1 MAQGSE
7 AMKWILFPGVERVC
21 RKCGRELKI
30 ADVGEH
36 RKEYPSQRTTFL
48 CVTCQKERVDEMVEK
63 RRQEFGLGRKSR

>member
-7 AMKWILFPGVERVC
+7 TMKWILFPGVARVC

-30 ADVGEH
+30 TDVGEH

-48 CVTCQKERVDEMVEK
+48 CIPCQKERVDGMVAK
-63 RRQEFGLGRKSR
+63 RRQELGLDREPR